1 MPFRQA
7 VDSITTESEFLL
19 QTTTELSFKQL
30 GLHPQTL
37 KTLASA
43 GYETPS
49 PIQAELI
56 PLALTGRDCIGQ
68 ARTGTGKTAAF
79 MLPTMERLDLKE
91 PAVQVLALAPTRE
104 LSEQVMMEAR
114 KLCGGRIK
122 LGIGVGGR
130 PIHLQIRDIDAMK
143 DGYHGFIM
151 LTVDDY
157 DEALQCLRA
166 AGYKPLTEDA
176 IVIRVSDEAGALAKV
191 ANRFAEANINLRSL
205 HILRRREGYI
215 HVSLSSDD
223 NQAAADVVEDLLVR
237 QS

>member
-1 MPFRQA
+1 MKQITIPTENRPGEIA
-7 VDSITTESEFLL
+7 TITT
-19 QTTTELSFKQL
+19 
-30 GLHPQTL
+30 
-37 KTLASA
+37 
-43 GYETPS
+43 
-49 PIQAELI
+49 
-56 PLALTGRDCIGQ
+56 
-68 ARTGTGKTAAF
+68 
-79 MLPTMERLDLKE
+79 
-91 PAVQVLALAPTRE
+91 VLAE
-104 LSEQVMMEAR
+104 
-114 KLCGGRIK
+114 
-122 LGIGVGGR
+122 
-130 PIHLQIRDIDAMK
+130 HNLQIRDIDAMK
-143 DGYHGFIM
+143 DGDHGFIM